1 MPRLSD
7 SMEEGTI
14 LKWLVA
20 IGEQISAGD
29 PLLEIETDKANVTH
43 PAEHGGTLVELLS
56 AEGDS
61 VKVGAP
67 IARIE
72 AAVGGAKAGGPE
84 AASTESSRA
93 NVGGAKAAKG
103 AVSPTTPSR
112 HQQTVARRM
121 AESKATAPDY
131 SLRITIDMTGCAELR
146 ERMRDL
152 ADPAPTLNDMIVKA
166 AANAL
171 REFPRLNGAYR
182 DGRFE
187 SYSRVNVAIAVAAED
202 TVIAPTI
209 HDADERSLG
218 EIARRSRELVERARS
233 GAITQPELS
242 GATFTISNLGMFGVE
257 SFTGVISPPQAALLT
272 VGVAKDQPVVD
283 GFGRIVARKL
293 MSATLTCDHRILFGA
308 DAARYLAR
316 LKQLLEQTAALAL

>member
-43 PAEHGGTLVELLS
+43 PAEHGGTLVELLK

-72 AAVGGAKAGGPE
+72 AGVGGATASAPE
-84 AASTESSRA
+84 ATSTESPPR
-93 NVGGAKAAKG
+93 AKAAKG
-103 AVSPTTPSR
+103 AVSATTPSR

-131 SLRITIDMTGCAELR
+131 SLRITIDMTACAELR

-152 ADPAPTLNDMIVKA
+152 ADPAPTLNDMIVKG

-187 SYSRVNVAIAVAAED
+187 SYSRVNVAIAVAAGD

-316 LKQLLEQTAALAL
+316 LKELLEQTAALAL